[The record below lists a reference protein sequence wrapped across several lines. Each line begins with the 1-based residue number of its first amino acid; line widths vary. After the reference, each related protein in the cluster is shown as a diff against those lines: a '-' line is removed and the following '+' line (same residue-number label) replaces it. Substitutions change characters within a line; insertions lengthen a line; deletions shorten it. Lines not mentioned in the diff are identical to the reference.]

1 MGITKIGRIEARK
14 KGKKG
19 ARIKLSRKKGK
30 FLKKAENKRFP
41 AIFSAFF

>member
-1 MGITKIGRIEARK
+1 LDALRREK

-30 FLKKAENKRFP
+30 FLKKSGK
-41 AIFSAFF
+41 